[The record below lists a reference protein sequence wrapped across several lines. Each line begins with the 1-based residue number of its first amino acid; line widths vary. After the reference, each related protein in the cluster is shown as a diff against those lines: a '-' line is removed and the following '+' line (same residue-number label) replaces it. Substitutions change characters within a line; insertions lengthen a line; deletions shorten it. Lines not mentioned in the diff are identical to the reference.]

1 MHIKIITQACEFPQI
16 MRNRLQS
23 TKQGFSPS
31 VVSYL
36 GVTMPDYITC
46 MHTNQ
51 HHQRQHKK
59 QTTITATA
67 LDWNFLLSHS
77 NDHVLYINTMIWT
90 QINIELLTYLTTS
103 I

>member
-1 MHIKIITQACEFPQI
+1 MHKLTTIEVLCVLKLKSLRNAFQGHMHIKIITQACEFPQI
-16 MRNRLQS
+16 MHNRLQS

-36 GVTMPDYITC
+36 GGTMPDYITC

-59 QTTITATA
+59 QTTTAAA
-67 LDWNFLLSHS
+67 LD
-77 NDHVLYINTMIWT
+77 
-90 QINIELLTYLTTS
+90 
-103 I
+103 